1 MRGNMPEGDK
11 DKVVQDLTCSLI
23 PTLCVFSVLVSIG
36 VGFISG
42 PGAGFLTMGVFVAIF
57 AIALVYSA
65 KLKMKEG
72 K

>member
-1 MRGNMPEGDK
+1 MNRNMPESDK
-11 DKVVQDLTCSLI
+11 DKVAEDLARAFM
-23 PTLCVFSVLVSIG
+23 PTFALLSIFVSIG

-42 PGAGFLTMGVFVAIF
+42 PGAGFLTMGAFVAIF
-57 AIALVYSA
+57 AIALVYGA

>member
-1 MRGNMPEGDK
+1 MSGNMPESDK
-11 DKVVQDLTCSLI
+11 DKVAEDLTCPLI
-23 PTLCVFSVLVSIG
+23 QTLCVFGVLVSIG